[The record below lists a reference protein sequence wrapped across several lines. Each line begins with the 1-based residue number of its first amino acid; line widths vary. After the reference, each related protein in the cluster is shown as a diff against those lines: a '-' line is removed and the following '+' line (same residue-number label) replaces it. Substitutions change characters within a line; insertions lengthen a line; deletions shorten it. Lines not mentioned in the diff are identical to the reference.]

1 LKPTSSW
8 ELVKF
13 RKIGFRLDESGPVPI
28 RGGELGG
35 PVAFFDADGTRV
47 VVLSPMSQ
55 FMIANMEVRSV
66 Q

>member
-1 LKPTSSW
+1 
-8 ELVKF
+8 
-13 RKIGFRLDESGPVPI
+13 VPI